1 MIVLPVLALFAASVL
16 ARPNKLLGE
25 LSVKVWGPANSVSSL
40 DSLTFTALVKNTGG
54 KDLKILTANT
64 VLDEGPTRSFS
75 VVKNGTEVP
84 FMGIEAC
91 FASNK
96 LNDSAFTVIAAGET
110 IRVSHVLGS
119 LYDFVSAGP
128 GNFSFTPLAHFQ
140 AAGAEE
146 EVHSVAQLSM
156 LQTKVDVIDV
166 SIDATAISQSLW
178 PAAQLTAANHTV
190 GAPLGLLHIRAVF
203 FNQRVLGA
211 QAQLQ
216 SLVRP
221 VSGSGTQRSI
231 GPFVSGSVSYVLAS
245 HNIPAGAQINFG
257 ARISGIPVSWDRT
270 YYIVNPA
277 ATSSVLDITLT
288 GNAQN
293 PVLNVRPRARALFE
307 A

>member
-75 VVKNGTEVP
+75 VVKNGTE
-84 FMGIEAC
+84 
-91 FASNK
+91 ASNK